1 MHRAR
6 LSAACLALLAA
17 LLSSGCGGGESHSNV
32 NAEAMLDAAFS
43 KPIPS
48 AKADADLGLRVTGV
62 PQLESPATVK
72 LEGPYVSGH
81 GERIPSFDWK
91 LTASVGGFPVDGQ
104 LVSTGE
110 NVFVSVYGDNY
121 EVGRPAIARANQR
134 VAAGSGIDPRRWLGP
149 ARYEG
154 DDAVGGV
161 DTAHLVADIRGG
173 RVGHDLRAQFDALG
187 LAIPPAIHG
196 TAETWVGYDDRVLR
210 RLKLDAVVT
219 IPPPERARL
228 GGAGEFHLTADV
240 TAEDVGESQTISIPA
255 GGEIRPI
262 RDLFLSLN
270 DLGVPGLS
278 SLGLL

>member
-1 MHRAR
+1 MHGPR
-6 LSAACLALLAA
+6 LSAACLAAAAALLAA
-17 LLSSGCGGGESHSNV
+17 GCGGGKTHHDV

-43 KPIPS
+43 NPIPS
-48 AKADADLGLRVTGV
+48 AKVDADLGLRVTGV
-62 PQLESPATVK
+62 PQLASPSTVK
-72 LEGPYVSGH
+72 LEGPYMSGH
-81 GERIPSFDWK
+81 GTRIPSFDWD
-91 LTASVGGFPVDGQ
+91 LTASLAGFPVDGE
-104 LVSTGE
+104 LVSTDQ
-110 NVFVSVYGDNY
+110 NLYVSVYGDNY
-121 EVGRPAIARANQR
+121 EVGRAAIARANQR

-154 DDAVGGV
+154 DDDVGGV
-161 DTAHLVADIRGG
+161 DTAHLVSDIRGG
-173 RVGHDLRAQFDALG
+173 RVGHDLRAQFEALG

-196 TAETWVGYDDRVLR
+196 TAETWVGYDDQVLR

-228 GGAGEFHLTADV
+228 GGAGEIHLTADV
-240 TAEDVGESQTISIPA
+240 TAEDVGEGQTIRIPA

-262 RDLFLSLN
+262 RDLFLSLY